1 MNHEE
6 TVRKVLS
13 SRNAA
18 GALKSRESNTV
29 EFKESFNKNSTA
41 KYAKTMA
48 AYSNNRGGYI
58 IFGVKDNPRM
68 IIGLKND
75 NFENMSQ
82 EQFSETINSLFAP
95 AMDWDCGTLVI
106 EVPVTDGTGTK
117 QFLKIGWIYTAEA
130 EYKPIIA
137 QKPNDGEKIN
147 SGDVYYRY
155 RARSEKIKFAEMSR
169 LIEERTTKE
178 REGLLRL
185 FEVIRDNKTA
195 NLGIVNYSNG
205 KISTPY
211 GVDVAFDRKLV
222 TQVLRKAKFIKEG
235 SFSETDG
242 IPVIKVTGNIDLAEE
257 VPVPEGN
264 PDETHPYIQRQLAE
278 KLNISTQDLYALIW
292 YYKMKEAKKYHL
304 EITVSRSSVTHKF
317 SEFAFQFLKEKLAE
331 LEQKP
336 EEFETIRMA
345 YRNRNKKEVSRLKRR
360 HFYQNI
366 NGNCYL
372 LSQSLSL
379 QFRLE

>member
-6 TVRKVLS
+6 IVMKVLS

-18 GALKSRESNTV
+18 GTLKSRESSTV

-68 IIGLKND
+68 IVGLKND

-82 EQFSETINSLFAP
+82 EQFSEAINSLFAP
-95 AMDWDCGTLVI
+95 AMDWDCGTFSLDI
-106 EVPVTDGTGTK
+106 PASDDSNDK
-117 QFLKIGWIYTAEA
+117 QTVKIGWLYTSEA
-130 EYKPIIA
+130 EYKPIVA
-137 QKPNDGEKIN
+137 QKPNDGEKIH

-155 RARSEKIKFAEMSR
+155 RARSEKIKFAEMSH
-169 LIEERTTKE
+169 IIDERIAKE
-178 REGLLRL
+178 REGLLKL
-185 FEVIRDNKTA
+185 FEVIRENKTA

-222 TQVLRKAKFIKEG
+222 TQVLKKAKFIKEG
-235 SFSETDG
+235 SFNETDG

-264 PDETHPYIQRQLAE
+264 PDETHPYIQKRLAE
-278 KLNISTQDLYALIW
+278 KLGISNQDLYALVW

-304 EITVSRSSVTHKF
+304 EITVSKNGKTHKF
-317 SEFAFQFLKEKLAE
+317 SEFALQFLREKLKEFTDSPA
-331 LEQKP
+331 
-336 EEFETIRMA
+336 EFEKIRSA
-345 YRNRNKKEVSRLKRR
+345 YKNRNKVEVT
-360 HFYQNI
+360 N
-366 NGNCYL
+366 NG
-372 LSQSLSL
+372 
-379 QFRLE
+379 